1 MNQRI
6 QRIAI
11 TGAGVIA
18 TVVLVSGL
26 VAAGFGP
33 HSTTP
38 NTDTVA
44 GSTIE
49 SSTSA
54 EAGPKVETVYVKSA
68 PAPKT
73 IVVRRAPQTSSNA
86 SSATSGRAGVVRGER
101 DDEDRY
107 ERDDD

>member
-1 MNQRI
+1 MSQRI

-11 TGAGVIA
+11 TGAGAVA
-18 TVVLVSGL
+18 TIVLASGL

-33 HSTTP
+33 QSTTP
-38 NTDTVA
+38 SADTGA
-44 GSTIE
+44 GSIIE
-49 SSTSA
+49 ASTSTKT
-54 EAGPKVETVYVKSA
+54 GPAVETVYVKPA

-73 IVVRRAPQTSSNA
+73 VVVRRAPQTSSNA